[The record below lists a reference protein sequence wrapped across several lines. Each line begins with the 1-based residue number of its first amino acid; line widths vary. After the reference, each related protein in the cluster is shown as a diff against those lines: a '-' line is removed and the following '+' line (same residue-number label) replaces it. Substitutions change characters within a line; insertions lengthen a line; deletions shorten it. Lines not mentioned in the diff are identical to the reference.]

1 MNLNVKGRGPET
13 FARVLLRAWQC
24 DPREKIHFRVE
35 ITGDQGVLVMNPRA
49 KRVRQRNKSQ
59 TDVGNEHAVFTYDLP
74 GSEAEE
80 LLDDLASF
88 IGSERVRLRMIS
100 RPSNK
105 EIALLNQIELAG
117 LAKFAAAKD
126 SKALLPF
133 ILPEQSEWRTN
144 VLVKTG
150 EGRFS
155 RCHLWLSAAEAKRLL
170 LELPHSAGNLC
181 AVRCLGVEAELPVVE
196 KILSALPV
204 NKLQES
210 IQPSIENC
218 PRCNGQ
224 TELNGDGRLACH
236 FCGNVFQHRTAADVP
251 VAA

>member
-24 DPREKIHFRVE
+24 DPREKIRFRVE

-49 KRVRQRNKSQ
+49 QRVRRQRRSQ
-59 TDVGNEHAVFTYDLP
+59 NRDESALFAYDLTCREP
-74 GSEAEE
+74 EE
-80 LLDDLASF
+80 LLTDLGSF
-88 IGSERVRLRMIS
+88 IGSECVRLRMIS
-100 RPSNK
+100 RPNKK
-105 EIALLNQIELAG
+105 EIALLNQIELEG
-117 LAKFAAAKD
+117 LAKFAAAND
-126 SKALLPF
+126 SNALLPF
-133 ILPEQSEWRTN
+133 IFPEQSEWRTN

-170 LELPHSAGNLC
+170 LELPHSVGNLC
-181 AVRCLGVEAELPVVE
+181 AVRCLGLEVKLPEVGKLVP
-196 KILSALPV
+196 ALPDT
-204 NKLQES
+204 KLQQS
-210 IQPSIENC
+210 IRPSIENC

-224 TELNGDGRLACH
+224 TELDGDGRLACH
-236 FCGNVFQHRTAADVP
+236 FCGNVFQPKMADVP

>member
-24 DPREKIHFRVE
+24 DPREKIRFRVE

-49 KRVRQRNKSQ
+49 KRVRRQRRSQ
-59 TDVGNEHAVFTYDLP
+59 NRDESALFAYDLTCREP
-74 GSEAEE
+74 EE
-80 LLDDLASF
+80 LLTDLGSF
-88 IGSERVRLRMIS
+88 IGSECVRLRMIS
-100 RPSNK
+100 RPNKK
-105 EIALLNQIELAG
+105 EIALLNQMELEG
-117 LAKFAAAKD
+117 LAKFAAAND
-126 SKALLPF
+126 SNALLPF
-133 ILPEQSEWRTN
+133 IFPEQSEWRTC

-170 LELPHSAGNLC
+170 LELPHSAGNFC
-181 AVRCLGVEAELPVVE
+181 AVRCPRLEVELPEVE
-196 KILSALPV
+196 KAVSALPV
-204 NKLQES
+204 TKLQES
-210 IQPSIENC
+210 IRPAIENC

-236 FCGNVFQHRTAADVP
+236 FCGNVFQPKMADVL

>member
-24 DPREKIHFRVE
+24 DPREKIRFRVE

-49 KRVRQRNKSQ
+49 KRVRQRKKSQ
-59 TDVGNEHAVFTYDLP
+59 NEVGDEPVFTYDLP
-74 GSEAEE
+74 GSEPEE
-80 LLDDLASF
+80 LLTDLASF
-88 IGSERVRLRMIS
+88 IGSECVRLRMIS

-105 EIALLNQIELAG
+105 KIALLNQIELEG
-117 LAKFAAAKD
+117 LAKFAAAND
-126 SKALLPF
+126 SNALLPF
-133 ILPEQSEWRTN
+133 IFPEQSEWRTN

-150 EGRFS
+150 EGRFR

-170 LELPHSAGNLC
+170 LELPHSVGNLC
-181 AVRCLGVEAELPVVE
+181 AVRCPRLEVELPEVE
-196 KILSALPV
+196 KVVSALPDT
-204 NKLQES
+204 KLQEF
-210 IQPSIENC
+210 IRPSIENC

-224 TELNGDGRLACH
+224 TQLNGDGRLACH
-236 FCGNVFQHRTAADVP
+236 FCGNVFQSKMADVP

>member
-24 DPREKIHFRVE
+24 DPREKIRFRVE

-49 KRVRQRNKSQ
+49 KRVRQRKKSQ
-59 TDVGNEHAVFTYDLP
+59 NEVGDEPAVFTYDLP
-74 GSEAEE
+74 GSEPEE
-80 LLDDLASF
+80 LLTDLASF
-88 IGSERVRLRMIS
+88 LGSECVRLRMIS

-105 EIALLNQIELAG
+105 KIALLNQMELEG
-117 LAKFAAAKD
+117 LAKFAAANE
-126 SKALLPF
+126 SNALLPF
-133 ILPEQSEWRTN
+133 IFPEQSEWRTN

-170 LELPHSAGNLC
+170 LELPHSVGNLC
-181 AVRCLGVEAELPVVE
+181 AVRCLGLEVELPEVGKVVP
-196 KILSALPV
+196 ALPI
-204 NKLQES
+204 NKLHES
-210 IQPSIENC
+210 IRPSIENC
-218 PRCNGQ
+218 PRCKGQ

-236 FCGNVFQHRTAADVP
+236 FCGNVFQPKMADVP

>member
-24 DPREKIHFRVE
+24 DPREKIRFRVE

-49 KRVRQRNKSQ
+49 QRVRRQRRSQ
-59 TDVGNEHAVFTYDLP
+59 NRDESALFAYDLTCREP
-74 GSEAEE
+74 EE
-80 LLDDLASF
+80 LLTDLGSF
-88 IGSERVRLRMIS
+88 IGSECVRLRMIS
-100 RPSNK
+100 RPNKK
-105 EIALLNQIELAG
+105 EIALLNQIELEG
-117 LAKFAAAKD
+117 LAKFAAAND
-126 SKALLPF
+126 SNALLPF
-133 ILPEQSEWRTN
+133 IFPEQSEWRTN

-170 LELPHSAGNLC
+170 LELPHSVGNLC
-181 AVRCLGVEAELPVVE
+181 AVRCLGLEVELPEVGKVVP
-196 KILSALPV
+196 ALPV
-204 NKLQES
+204 NKLHES
-210 IQPSIENC
+210 IRPSIENC

-224 TELNGDGRLACH
+224 TELDGDGRLACH
-236 FCGNVFQHRTAADVP
+236 FCGNVFQPKMADVP

>member
-24 DPREKIHFRVE
+24 DPREKIRFRVE

-49 KRVRQRNKSQ
+49 KRVRQRKKSQ
-59 TDVGNEHAVFTYDLP
+59 NEVGNEPAVFGYDLP
-74 GSEAEE
+74 GSEPAE
-80 LLDDLASF
+80 LLTDLASF
-88 IGSERVRLRMIS
+88 LGSECVRLRMIS

-105 EIALLNQIELAG
+105 KIALLNQIELEG
-117 LAKFAAAKD
+117 LAKLAAANE
-126 SKALLPF
+126 SNALLPF
-133 ILPEQSEWRTN
+133 IFPEQSEWRTN

-150 EGRFS
+150 EGRFR

-170 LELPHSAGNLC
+170 LELPQSVGNLC
-181 AVRCLGVEAELPVVE
+181 AVRCLGLEVELPEVRKVV
-196 KILSALPV
+196 SALPDT
-204 NKLQES
+204 KLQES
-210 IQPSIENC
+210 IRPSIENC

-224 TELNGDGRLACH
+224 TELDGDGRLACH
-236 FCGNVFQHRTAADVP
+236 FCGNVFQPKMADVP

>member
-24 DPREKIHFRVE
+24 DPREKIRFRVE

-49 KRVRQRNKSQ
+49 KRVRQRKQSQ
-59 TDVGNEHAVFTYDLP
+59 NEVGDEHAVFTYDLP
-74 GSEAEE
+74 RSEPEE
-80 LLDDLASF
+80 LLTDLASF
-88 IGSERVRLRMIS
+88 IGSECVRLRMIS

-105 EIALLNQIELAG
+105 KIALLNQMELEG
-117 LAKFAAAKD
+117 LAKFAAANE
-126 SKALLPF
+126 SNALLPF
-133 ILPEQSEWRTN
+133 IFPEQSEWRTN

-170 LELPHSAGNLC
+170 LELPHSVGNLC
-181 AVRCLGVEAELPVVE
+181 AVRCLGLEVELPEVGKVVPT
-196 KILSALPV
+196 LPV
-204 NKLQES
+204 TKLHES
-210 IQPSIENC
+210 IRPSIENC

-236 FCGNVFQHRTAADVP
+236 FCGNVFQSKTADVP

>member
-24 DPREKIHFRVE
+24 DPREKIRFRVE

-49 KRVRQRNKSQ
+49 KRVRQRKKSQ
-59 TDVGNEHAVFTYDLP
+59 NEVGDEHAVFTYDLP
-74 GSEAEE
+74 GSEPEE
-80 LLDDLASF
+80 LLTDLASF
-88 IGSERVRLRMIS
+88 LGSECVRLRMIS

-105 EIALLNQIELAG
+105 KIALLNQIELEG
-117 LAKFAAAKD
+117 LAKFAAAND
-126 SKALLPF
+126 SNALLPF

-170 LELPHSAGNLC
+170 LELPHSVGNLC
-181 AVRCLGVEAELPVVE
+181 AVRCSRLEVELPEVE
-196 KILSALPV
+196 KVVSALPDT
-204 NKLQES
+204 KLQES
-210 IQPSIENC
+210 IRPSIENC

-236 FCGNVFQHRTAADVP
+236 FCGNVFQPQMADVP

>member
-24 DPREKIHFRVE
+24 DPREKIRFRVE

-49 KRVRQRNKSQ
+49 KRVRQRKKPQNE
-59 TDVGNEHAVFTYDLP
+59 VGDEPVFTYDLP
-74 GSEAEE
+74 GSEPEE
-80 LLDDLASF
+80 LLTDLASF
-88 IGSERVRLRMIS
+88 IGSECVRLRMIS

-105 EIALLNQIELAG
+105 KIALLNQMELEG
-117 LAKFAAAKD
+117 LTKLAAANE
-126 SKALLPF
+126 SNALLPF
-133 ILPEQSEWRTN
+133 IFPEQSEWRTN

-150 EGRFS
+150 EGRFR
-155 RCHLWLSAAEAKRLL
+155 RCHLWLSTAEAKRLL
-170 LELPHSAGNLC
+170 LELPHSVGNLC
-181 AVRCLGVEAELPVVE
+181 AVRCPRLEVELPEVE
-196 KILSALPV
+196 KVVSALPDT
-204 NKLQES
+204 KLQKS
-210 IQPSIENC
+210 IRPSIENC

-236 FCGNVFQHRTAADVP
+236 FCGNVFQSKTADVP

>member
-24 DPREKIHFRVE
+24 DPREKIRFRVE

-49 KRVRQRNKSQ
+49 KRVRQRKKSQ
-59 TDVGNEHAVFTYDLP
+59 NEVGDEPVFTYDLP
-74 GSEAEE
+74 GSEPEE
-80 LLDDLASF
+80 LLTDLASF
-88 IGSERVRLRMIS
+88 IGSECVRVRMIS

-105 EIALLNQIELAG
+105 KIALLNQIELEG
-117 LAKFAAAKD
+117 LAKFAAAND
-126 SKALLPF
+126 SNALLPF

-150 EGRFS
+150 EGRFR
-155 RCHLWLSAAEAKRLL
+155 RCHLWLSTAEAKRLL
-170 LELPHSAGNLC
+170 LELPHSVGNLC
-181 AVRCLGVEAELPVVE
+181 AVRCPRLEVELPEVE
-196 KILSALPV
+196 KVVSALPDT
-204 NKLQES
+204 KLQKS
-210 IQPSIENC
+210 IRPSIENC

-236 FCGNVFQHRTAADVP
+236 FCGNVFQSKTADVP

>member
-24 DPREKIHFRVE
+24 DPREKIRFRVE

-49 KRVRQRNKSQ
+49 KRVRQRKKPQNE
-59 TDVGNEHAVFTYDLP
+59 VGDEPVFTYDLP
-74 GSEAEE
+74 GSEPEE
-80 LLDDLASF
+80 LLTDLASF
-88 IGSERVRLRMIS
+88 IGSECVRVRMIS

-105 EIALLNQIELAG
+105 KIALLNQIELEG
-117 LAKFAAAKD
+117 LAKFAAAND
-126 SKALLPF
+126 SNALLPF

-150 EGRFS
+150 EGRFR
-155 RCHLWLSAAEAKRLL
+155 RCHLWLSTAEAKRLL
-170 LELPHSAGNLC
+170 LELPHSVGNLC
-181 AVRCLGVEAELPVVE
+181 AVRCPRLEVELPEVE
-196 KILSALPV
+196 KVVSALPDT
-204 NKLQES
+204 KLQES
-210 IQPSIENC
+210 IRPSIENC

-236 FCGNVFQHRTAADVP
+236 FCGNVFQSKTADVP

>member
-24 DPREKIHFRVE
+24 DPREKIRFRVE

-49 KRVRQRNKSQ
+49 KRVRQRKKPQNE
-59 TDVGNEHAVFTYDLP
+59 VGDEPVFTYDLP
-74 GSEAEE
+74 GSEPEE
-80 LLDDLASF
+80 LLTDLASF
-88 IGSERVRLRMIS
+88 IGSECVRVRMIS
-100 RPSNK
+100 RPNNK
-105 EIALLNQIELAG
+105 KIALLNQIELEG
-117 LAKFAAAKD
+117 LAKFAAAND
-126 SKALLPF
+126 SNALLPF

-150 EGRFS
+150 EGRFR

-170 LELPHSAGNLC
+170 LELPHSVGNLC
-181 AVRCLGVEAELPVVE
+181 AVRCSRLEVELPEVE
-196 KILSALPV
+196 KVVSALPDT
-204 NKLQES
+204 KLQES
-210 IQPSIENC
+210 IRPSIENC

-236 FCGNVFQHRTAADVP
+236 FCGNVFQSKTADVP

>member
-24 DPREKIHFRVE
+24 DPREKIRFRVE

-49 KRVRQRNKSQ
+49 KRVRQRKKSQ
-59 TDVGNEHAVFTYDLP
+59 NEVGDEPVFTYDLP
-74 GSEAEE
+74 GSEPEE
-80 LLDDLASF
+80 LLTDLASF
-88 IGSERVRLRMIS
+88 IGSECVRVRMIS

-105 EIALLNQIELAG
+105 KIALLNQIELEG
-117 LAKFAAAKD
+117 LAKFAAAND
-126 SKALLPF
+126 SNALLPF
-133 ILPEQSEWRTN
+133 ILPEQCEWRTN

-150 EGRFS
+150 ESRFR

-170 LELPHSAGNLC
+170 LELPHSVGNLC
-181 AVRCLGVEAELPVVE
+181 AVRCPRLEVELPEVE
-196 KILSALPV
+196 KVVSALPDT
-204 NKLQES
+204 KLQES
-210 IQPSIENC
+210 IRPSIENC

-224 TELNGDGRLACH
+224 TELDGDGRLACH
-236 FCGNVFQHRTAADVP
+236 FCGNVFQPKMADVP